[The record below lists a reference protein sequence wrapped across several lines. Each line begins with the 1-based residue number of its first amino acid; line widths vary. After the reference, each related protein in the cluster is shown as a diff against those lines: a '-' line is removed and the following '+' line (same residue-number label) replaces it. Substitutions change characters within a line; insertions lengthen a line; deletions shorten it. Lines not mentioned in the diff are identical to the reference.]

1 MSEYTSRAN
10 IKNFKAQLL
19 TSRNEIQKATLR
31 QLLRDERRILAD
43 LLADCP

>member
-31 QLLRDERRILAD
+31 QLLTDERRILAD

>member
-19 TSRNEIQKATLR
+19 TSRNEVQKVTLR